1 MRTWIQRSV
10 LASQRELRLAKKDWA
25 RTPAWLKWLHY
36 FAIAVTVIACVLIYA
51 EVV

>member
-36 FAIAVTVIACVLIYA
+36 FAFTLATVSIILIYVG
-51 EVV
+51 VV